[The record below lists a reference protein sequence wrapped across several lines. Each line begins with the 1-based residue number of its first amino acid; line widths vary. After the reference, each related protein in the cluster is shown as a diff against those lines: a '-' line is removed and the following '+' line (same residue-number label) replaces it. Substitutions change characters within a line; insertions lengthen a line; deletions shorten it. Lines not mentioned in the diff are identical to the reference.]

1 MEKNYICPKCGQFPL
16 KYSQSLD
23 LYFCTECLSV
33 YEKFCGELEPKKY
46 ECECRYNKFVDCKV
60 TARIAGECSRCGWNP
75 KVSKDRLERRKA

>member
-1 MEKNYICPKCGQFPL
+1 MEKILNCPKCGNYPL

-33 YEKFCGELEPKKY
+33 YEKFCGELEPAKY

-60 TARIAGECSRCGWNP
+60 TSRIASECSHCGWNP
-75 KVSKDRLERRKA
+75 KVSKERLERRKA

>member
-1 MEKNYICPKCGQFPL
+1 MEKNYTCPKCGQFPL

-60 TARIAGECSRCGWNP
+60 TARIAGECYHCGWNP
-75 KVSKDRLERRKA
+75 KVSKERLERRKA